1 MSQDMRQLRIWLPAH
16 SNEVIVT
23 SLAAIEAS
31 QTATNHC
38 RYIIRVT
45 KSTPVP
51 IYLYI
56 IAEQI
61 ISTTRLRSIFNG
73 NQLVNTR
80 GLKLP

>member
-38 RYIIRVT
+38 RYIIRVQHF
-45 KSTPVP
+45 P
-51 IYLYI
+51 
-56 IAEQI
+56 A
-61 ISTTRLRSIFNG
+61 
-73 NQLVNTR
+73 
-80 GLKLP
+80 LKGPTCGDSREVALSATS